1 MIFYSLMSTVTD
13 CLFCK
18 IASGAIPVTRLFE
31 DEQVVAF
38 PDLHP
43 QAPVHILLIPK
54 QHFASLAHTGSGQ
67 ADLLGQMLAAA
78 ADVARQQNL
87 AKGYRAV
94 INTGAEGGQTVDHLH
109 LHLLGGRHM
118 GWPPG

>member
-1 MIFYSLMSTVTD
+1 MSTVPD

-38 PDLHP
+38 PDIHP
-43 QAPVHILLIPK
+43 QAPVHILIIPK
-54 QHFASLAHTGSGQ
+54 QHFASLAHTGAEDAG
-67 ADLLGQMLAAA
+67 LLGHLLAATA
-78 ADVARQQNL
+78 EIARKQNL
-87 AKGYRAV
+87 DKGYRLV
-94 INTGAEGGQTVDHLH
+94 INTGPNGGQTVDHLH
-109 LHLLGGRHM
+109 VHLLGARHM